1 MNTQK
6 NLILSILLIIFNK
19 NLKIFLFTNV
29 GLFWTIVLIS
39 ERNIAKRLLSLKI
52 LQDSDFSIH
61 FIYDN
66 DKKSEN
72 ISILHFLWQFYDKHV
87 KYEVFQTSF
96 FIILKIIFN

>member
-1 MNTQK
+1 M
-6 NLILSILLIIFNK
+6 
-19 NLKIFLFTNV
+19 

-39 ERNIAKRLLSLKI
+39 ERNIAKRPISLKI

-61 FIYDN
+61 S

-72 ISILHFLWQFYDKHV
+72 TSILHFLWQFYDKHV

>member
-1 MNTQK
+1 M
-6 NLILSILLIIFNK
+6 
-19 NLKIFLFTNV
+19 

-52 LQDSDFSIH
+52 LQDSDFSIR
-61 FIYDN
+61 FTYNSDI
-66 DKKSEN
+66 KSEN
-72 ISILHFLWQFYDKHV
+72 ISILQFLWQFYDKHV